1 MLWYRETVG
10 CLTPGSPNLYLCL
23 TGTLLPTYP
32 QVPPCRPKEAIM
44 LPPPS
49 NLIPSPKEGA
59 EELSQNPPPPG
70 DWAPSWVQLQQSDP
84 QRQPGLWH
92 RQLPLR
98 PLADLMRNC
107 REHVCSGLGTGRGL
121 LNPLWPKT
129 LSKAPGS
136 TRHRMAK

>member
-1 MLWYRETVG
+1 
-10 CLTPGSPNLYLCL
+10 
-23 TGTLLPTYP
+23 
-32 QVPPCRPKEAIM
+32 M

-59 EELSQNPPPPG
+59 EELSQDPPLPE
-70 DWAPSWVQLQQSDP
+70 DWAPNWVQSGP
-84 QRQPGLWH
+84 QCQPGLWQ

-129 LSKAPGS
+129 LSNAPGS
-136 TRHRMAK
+136 TRHRMTK